1 MSTMYNFNQIMGLN
15 EESTPAET
23 AANTKETS
31 TFDKVVVG
39 AAKVG
44 VIAGATI
51 LTIAAVNSV
60 IGEAAVGV
68 EAAKTG
74 ISSVKT
80 HFNEKKQEKSDSK
93 AAQMRAFTQKLID
106 EGYSKEEALELT
118 KAEYGLKR

>member
-1 MSTMYNFNQIMGLN
+1 MNTMFNFNQVMGLE
-15 EESTPAET
+15 EESTPAEA

-60 IGEAAVGV
+60 LFILHLLIRFLIKVAARD
-68 EAAKTG
+68 
-74 ISSVKT
+74 
-80 HFNEKKQEKSDSK
+80 KKE
-93 AAQMRAFTQKLID
+93 F
-106 EGYSKEEALELT
+106 
-118 KAEYGLKR
+118 